1 MYFPPRADW
10 NTNERERLTMSN
22 SSDPERAPVLNEN
35 QRRHFEVLLSM
46 LEESL
51 QRIETLS
58 SSLSMNGGM
67 SIVKDDLP
75 STFILE
81 AEPLI
86 ASIRARIGRLAAV
99 LELTPRTVSKR
110 RTISA
115 LLTAAIIRIED
126 SSPEQLRGYGTVDP
140 RFALDV
146 APRLREIRKAL
157 ALLGSLLGPA
167 ETDRWRAS
175 VENL

>member
-58 SSLSMNGGM
+58 SSLSMNGRM

-140 RFALDV
+140 RRGASTPRDQGGARPLGIAAWAGRDRSV
-146 APRLREIRKAL
+146 AGVCRE
-157 ALLGSLLGPA
+157 
-167 ETDRWRAS
+167 S
-175 VENL
+175 VM